1 MGRTIRNA
9 LIKSIKQLL
18 PYSSSSI
25 VNIHHGASLFV
36 EQNLLPFYKTEDIIT
51 NESNTNLKKKQKKQ
65 KKETTLVSVNSYFSS
80 LVNLVL
86 VSTAIDRDTSGS
98 LVRVRD
104 GR

>member
-1 MGRTIRNA
+1 MEIIVPAVTVLGMVLKRARMGTME
-9 LIKSIKQLL
+9 LS
-18 PYSSSSI
+18 
-25 VNIHHGASLFV
+25 V
-36 EQNLLPFYKTEDIIT
+36 
-51 NESNTNLKKKQKKQ
+51 
-65 KKETTLVSVNSYFSS
+65 VSVNSYFSS